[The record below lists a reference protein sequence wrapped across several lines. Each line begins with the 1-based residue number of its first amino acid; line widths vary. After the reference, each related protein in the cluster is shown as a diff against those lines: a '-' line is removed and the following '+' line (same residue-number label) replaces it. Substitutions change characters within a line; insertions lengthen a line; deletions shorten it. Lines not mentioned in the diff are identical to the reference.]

1 MGQYR
6 LKDANFL
13 PKWLVR
19 RPAGSNI
26 RANSKDLY
34 EYSFGFSPSPQ
45 PEDGFLNSQLTAA
58 KSSPHMHK
66 LRCSVWP
73 SEHLNTPLPYQ
84 TYLALKSGVYG
95 VLEIKV
101 LNESRG
107 DERVD
112 KRILVGVH

>member
-1 MGQYR
+1 M
-6 LKDANFL
+6 
-13 PKWLVR
+13 
-19 RPAGSNI
+19 
-26 RANSKDLY
+26 
-34 EYSFGFSPSPQ
+34 
-45 PEDGFLNSQLTAA
+45 NSQLTAA
-58 KSSPHMHK
+58 KAAFICTNYDALYGRLSTS
-66 LRCSVWP
+66 
-73 SEHLNTPLPYQ
+73 TPLCHTQ